1 MLAQQLTPDAQGAIE
16 ADPVATAQPLEPARP
31 FQTQVCHQPGFR
43 LILGHDIAGQLLR
56 LGAVS
61 CYPACSRATAP
72 GLRTTGSGPESSKG
86 ETGVLARPAVDNPGV
101 ADGVLDKLIP
111 VPE

>member
-56 LGAVS
+56 LGAQ
-61 CYPACSRATAP
+61 YPATRRVVVRQRPDSEPLVQGLKAAKAKP
-72 GLRTTGSGPESSKG
+72 GRL
-86 ETGVLARPAVDNPGV
+86 
-101 ADGVLDKLIP
+101 P
-111 VPE
+111 VRQ